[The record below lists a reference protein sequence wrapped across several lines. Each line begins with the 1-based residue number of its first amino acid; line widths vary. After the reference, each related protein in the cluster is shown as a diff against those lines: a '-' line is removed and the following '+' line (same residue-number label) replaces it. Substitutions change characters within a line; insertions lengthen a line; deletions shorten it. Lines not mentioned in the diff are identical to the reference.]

1 VVVLQEEGMTSGVTS
16 VMVYQALVMQL
27 EEQKGLGAV
36 AEVATSVVVG
46 CSVALFAVY
55 KETVM
60 EAGEP

>member
-1 VVVLQEEGMTSGVTS
+1 MTSGVTS

>member
-1 VVVLQEEGMTSGVTS
+1 MTSGVAS

-27 EEQKGLGAV
+27 EEQKGLGTV

-46 CSVALFAVY
+46 CSETLFAVY
-55 KETVM
+55 RETAM